1 MAAGSS
7 YPVDVLNP
15 EQTEVKLSGYVKF
28 TDSTVQPVP
37 SAPPIT
43 SGTLPDTGAWVS
55 GTAKVNP
62 VSRQITVAV
71 EVVTDGT
78 NNAATCA
85 IAVSPDNVTYTTL
98 GTPTVAAAIN
108 TSGAIKMLSNVTL
121 PQGWY
126 IKLTLS
132 HTTVAASFYY

>member
-1 MAAGSS
+1 MSVGETYPAAF
-7 YPVDVLNP
+7 VDSAGVDRFIGNVL
-15 EQTEVKLSGYVKF
+15 F
-28 TDSTVQPVP
+28 TDSTDQP
-37 SAPPIT
+37 APNGNVIT
-43 SGTLPDTGAWVS
+43 SGTLPDTGNWSS

-62 VSRQITVAV
+62 VSRNITVAV
-71 EVVTDGT
+71 EVVGDAT

-85 IAVSPDNVTYTTL
+85 IAISPNNSDYTTL
-98 GTPTVAAAIN
+98 GTVSFAAAVNN
-108 TSGAIKMLSNVTL
+108 TGAIKSVVPVPL